1 MKRRM
6 FVASVAASGASLAL
20 AEPGLAQTASGT
32 ATPMTETGESTPR
45 SGYAPVNGLQMYYE
59 IHGSGE
65 TPPSGGGGLGGEVPV
80 VLLQGSYM
88 STGAMEFLLS
98 GLAETRQVIAT
109 DFQGH
114 GRTADIDRPLTY
126 EQMAADVAGLIEH
139 LGIEQADIVGYS
151 MGGAVGLRLAID
163 RPELVRKLVAISAHF
178 RLDSLYPEILAG
190 IAQVTPE
197 IMMGTPWYEEYYAP
211 VAPRP
216 EDFPILVEK
225 LKELDATEFDWSQ
238 EIDAIAAPTLLIY
251 GDADVIQPEYMV
263 ELFQLL
269 GGGVPGDLTGLP
281 KPRLAILPSTT
292 HVGVMNRAGWLLPMV
307 TEFLDEPMPEAG

>member
-1 MKRRM
+1 MKRRT
-6 FVASVAASGASLAL
+6 FVASVAASGASVAL
-20 AEPGLAQTASGT
+20 TESGLAQESAGT
-32 ATPMTETGESTPR
+32 ATPAAEGEGMTQTDMQ
-45 SGYAPVNGLQMYYE
+45 SGYAPVNGLRMYYE
-59 IHGSGE
+59 IHGSG
-65 TPPSGGGGLGGEVPV
+65 GVPI

-98 GLAETRQVIAT
+98 GLATTRQVIAT

-114 GRTADIDRPLTY
+114 GRTADVDRPLTY
-126 EQMAADVAGLIEH
+126 EQMADDVAGLMEH
-139 LGIEQADIVGYS
+139 LGIAQADIVGYS
-151 MGGAVGLRLAID
+151 MGGATGLRLAID
-163 RPELVRKLVAISAHF
+163 RPELVRKLVPVSAHF
-178 RLDSLYPEILAG
+178 RLDSIYPEVLAG
-190 IAQVTPE
+190 IAEVTPE

-251 GDADVIQPEYMV
+251 GDADVIQPEPMV
-263 ELFQLL
+263 ELFRLL
-269 GGGVPGDLTGLP
+269 GGGVPGDLIGLP

-292 HVGVMNRAGWLLPMV
+292 HVGIMHRADWLLPMI
-307 TEFLDEPMPEAG
+307 TEFLDEPMPEEG

>member
-1 MKRRM
+1 MKKRT
-6 FVASVAASGASLAL
+6 FVASVAES
-20 AEPGLAQTASGT
+20 GLAQESAGT
-32 ATPMTETGESTPR
+32 ATPAAKGEGMTQTDMQ

-59 IHGSGE
+59 IHGSG
-65 TPPSGGGGLGGEVPV
+65 GVPI

-88 STGAMEFLLS
+88 STAAMEFLLS
-98 GLAETRQVIAT
+98 GLANTRQVIAT

-114 GRTADIDRPLTY
+114 GRTADVDRPLTY
-126 EQMAADVAGLIEH
+126 EQMADDVAGLMNH
-139 LGIEQADIVGYS
+139 LGVAQSDIVGYS
-151 MGGAVGLRLAID
+151 MGGATGLRLAID

-178 RLDSLYPEILAG
+178 RLDSIYPEVLAG
-190 IAQVTPE
+190 IAEVTPE

-238 EIDAIAAPTLLIY
+238 EIDAIVAPTLLIY
-251 GDADVIQPEYMV
+251 GDADVIQPEPMV
-263 ELFQLL
+263 ELFRLL

-281 KPRLAILPSTT
+281 KARLAILPGTT
-292 HVGVMNRAGWLLPMV
+292 HVGVMNRADWLLPMI
-307 TEFLDEPMPEAG
+307 TAFLDEPMPEEG